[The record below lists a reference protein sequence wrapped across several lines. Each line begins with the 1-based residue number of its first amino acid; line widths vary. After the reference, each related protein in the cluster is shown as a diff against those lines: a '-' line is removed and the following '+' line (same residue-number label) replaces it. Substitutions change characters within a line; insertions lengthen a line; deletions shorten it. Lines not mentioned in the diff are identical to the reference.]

1 MIFEFCD
8 TVLELLSGVL
18 RVMVPFCISKS
29 DRKPK
34 FRSWIFVSAVS
45 GRVEKNWKNLF
56 LEFFSFRS
64 Y

>member
-34 FRSWIFVSAVS
+34 FRS
-45 GRVEKNWKNLF
+45 
-56 LEFFSFRS
+56 
-64 Y
+64 